1 MRTLRL
7 ALVPALLALA
17 AAPAAVHADG
27 DPASDALVF
36 RDVFYPYSPVSRPA
50 ANTLN
55 AVALRARKAGYPI
68 KVALIAT
75 PADLGT
81 AGFFF
86 GKPQD
91 YANFLIAEITF
102 RSKPHLLVVMAD
114 GFGGQNLGDNVDS
127 ALAPVKI
134 HAGQSADG
142 LADAAAIAVA
152 RIATAAGH
160 PVPVPRIAG
169 QSGGGSGSDGATSPA
184 VYIVPAVVLVL
195 AAAGAVLRLRRRRPP
210 AEPAREAPAP
220 DAASD

>member
-1 MRTLRL
+1 MRIARVAVVLS
-7 ALVPALLALA
+7 ALALA
-17 AAPAAVHADG
+17 CMPAGAHADG
-27 DPASDALVF
+27 DPASDSLLF

-50 ANTLN
+50 AATLD
-55 AVALRARKAGYPI
+55 AVAKSARKAGYPI

-81 AGFFF
+81 AGYFF

-102 RSKPHLLVVMAD
+102 KSKPHLLVVMAD
-114 GFGGQNLGDNVDS
+114 GFGGQNLGDKVDT

-134 HAGQSADG
+134 HASQSADG
-142 LADAAAIAVA
+142 LAGAAAVAVA

-160 PVPVPRIAG
+160 PVPVPRVSG
-169 QSGGGSGSDGATSPA
+169 EPGSGSGGGSTSPA

-195 AAAGAVLRLRRRRPP
+195 AAAGAALRIRRRRRPP
-210 AEPAREAPAP
+210 APAP
-220 DAASD
+220 PSAEGSDP